1 MGTSLFSF
9 QFAFLPL
16 SLFFFLTLLF
26 LSDARTKKKKTAAN
40 ISAGWQMRPWNSF
53 FETTAFKAP
62 KSTEDWQERILNNL
76 NYYRMNYAVLFL
88 ACLLLM
94 IYTYPSILVA
104 SIICAISAGVLLSFK
119 KPIVVAG
126 RVLTEQEK
134 MIALGAGLFFVFQLI
149 HSFFFFFSVFPPESL
164 LVFFITGGL
173 WPLIFSILFSALG

>member
-1 MGTSLFSF
+1 
-9 QFAFLPL
+9 
-16 SLFFFLTLLF
+16 
-26 LSDARTKKKKTAAN
+26 
-40 ISAGWQMRPWNSF
+40 MRPWNSF

-149 HSFFFFFSVFPPESL
+149 HYFFFFFFLFSLQSPSSCSSL
-164 LVFFITGGL
+164 LAVCG
-173 WPLIFSILFSALG
+173 PLFSPSCFRRLVEIFFVM